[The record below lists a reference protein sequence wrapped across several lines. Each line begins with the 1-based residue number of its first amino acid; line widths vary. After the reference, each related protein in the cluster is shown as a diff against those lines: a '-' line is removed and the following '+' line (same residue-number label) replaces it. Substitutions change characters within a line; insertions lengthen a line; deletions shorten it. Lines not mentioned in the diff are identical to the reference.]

1 MKRKILFTIF
11 TLSFILSA
19 NTEQTGIF
27 EISDDIKNV
36 MMNNSY
42 REDGPVKLSEL
53 VLVKVRYINF
63 ENEEKNG
70 EIVVNKKLAGDIQAI
85 FQELYEAR
93 FPIEK
98 IRLIDEYGNSD
109 ELSMAD
115 NNTYAFSVRPKTG
128 KKSFSKH
135 AYGFAIDINPV
146 QNPYIKNN
154 IIEPQNSKNY
164 LDRKNIRK
172 GMIVKGDVCYN
183 AFKKRGWTWGGE
195 WKSLKDYQHFEK
207 SL

>member
-1 MKRKILFTIF
+1 
-11 TLSFILSA
+11 
-19 NTEQTGIF
+19 
-27 EISDDIKNV
+27 
-36 MMNNSY
+36 MMPDYVEVFFNALKQKQELDSVIN
-42 REDGPVKLSEL
+42 DFLKKSENFKESKAFL
-53 VLVKVRYINF
+53 DYLEKMESGFPNF
-63 ENEEKNG
+63 ENEERTG
-70 EIVVNKKLAGDIQAI
+70 GIIIHKKLAGDIEAI
-85 FQELYEAR
+85 FGELYEAK
-93 FPIEK
+93 FPIDK

-109 ELSMAD
+109 ELSMED

-135 AYGFAIDINPV
+135 AYGFAVDINPV

-154 IIEPQNSKNY
+154 VIEPKNSIDY
-164 LDRKNIRK
+164 LDRKSIRK

>member
-1 MKRKILFTIF
+1 MKKKILLAVLAFN
-11 TLSFILSA
+11 FILSA
-19 NTEQTGIF
+19 NTLETGIF
-27 EISDDIKNV
+27 EIPDDIKTV
-36 MMNNSY
+36 MSSNSY
-42 REDGPVKLSEL
+42 RETGPVKMSEL
-53 VLVKVRYINF
+53 VLVKVKYINF
-63 ENEEKNG
+63 ENEEKTGN
-70 EIVVNKKLAGDIQAI
+70 IIINKKLAGDIGAI
-85 FQELYEAR
+85 FQELYEAQ

-109 ELSMAD
+109 ELSMED

-154 IIEPQNSKNY
+154 IIEPKNSKDY

-172 GMIVKGDVCYN
+172 GMIVKGDVC
-183 AFKKRGWTWGGE
+183 
-195 WKSLKDYQHFEK
+195 
-207 SL
+207 